1 MTTYDAQRVRE
12 KRRNAFIA
20 SGILVLSVIAWLGS
34 YPQPYNAFV
43 GWVEGSIGLSLPRVS
58 EQPLTLGLDLQG
70 GVHLT
75 YGADMTNVAEA
86 DRAEALEGVRDVIER
101 RVNAFGVAEPVVQAT
116 ASNGYRVIVDLPGVT
131 NATEAVAQIGE
142 TPVLEFKVPRE
153 DFSLEPT
160 VEDQAVVDAAQL
172 VERTAALEV
181 LDQALARDA
190 DFSALAKQ
198 YSLDASTKEQGG
210 YVGFIAADD
219 PEFGGLADRIAS
231 DRLRPGVIDGLY
243 EGTSRMHVV
252 NYLGSRDETEVQS
265 AHILICYFGA
275 KGCASETSRDEA
287 RALAEEVQ
295 RQATGQNFA
304 DLAKQYSTD
313 PGSASEGGDLGW
325 VKAGQMIE
333 VFEDALFALRDGRIS
348 EVVETEFGFHIIYRV
363 DSRTTKAY
371 EIAHIEMPWTTLSD
385 VVAVDPWENTELSG
399 KHVRNAAVAIDP
411 VTRRPYVAIEFNEE
425 GGALFE
431 QITTDHIGEVIGI
444 FLDGEPITTPV
455 VQQTIYRGT
464 PASITGDFTTNDAKL
479 LAQRLTAGALP
490 VPIALESQQT
500 IGPTLG
506 LASLDMSVK
515 AGLLGFALIAVFM
528 VAYYRLPGLFATFAL
543 AIYAGLN
550 LVLYKVF
557 GVTITLAGIAGLV
570 LSMGIAVDANVL
582 VYERL
587 KEELRAGRDLP
598 SALEEAYRRAWPS
611 IRDGNFTT
619 LIATIVLY
627 FMSTGFIR
635 GFALTL
641 TIGVLLSMFTA
652 LTVTRGM
659 LRLVARSKAVRKKI
673 FFLGL

>member
-1 MTTYDAQRVRE
+1 MSKYDAQRVKER
-12 KRRNAFIA
+12 RRNALIA
-20 SGILVLSVIAWLGS
+20 GGLLVLALVSWLGS
-34 YPQPYNAFV
+34 YPRPYNAFA
-43 GWVEGSIGLSLPRVS
+43 GWIEGATGIVVPQLP
-58 EQPLTLGLDLQG
+58 EKPLTLGLDLQG

-86 DRAEALEGVRDVIER
+86 DRLSALEGVRDVIER

-131 NATEAVAQIGE
+131 NATEAVEQIGE

-160 VEDQAVVDAAQL
+160 EEDRAIVDAAQPL
-172 VERTAALEV
+172 ERDAALNV
-181 LDQALARDA
+181 LDLALEDDA
-190 DFSALAKQ
+190 DFSALAAE
-198 YSLDASTKEQGG
+198 YSIDTATKYAGG
-210 YVGFIAADD
+210 YVGFISADD
-219 PEFGGLADRIAS
+219 PEYGGLAERIAE

-243 EGTSRMHVV
+243 EGTSRMHIVDYKSV
-252 NYLGSRDETEVQS
+252 KNETEVQAS
-265 AHILICYFGA
+265 HILICYFGA
-275 KGCASETSRDEA
+275 KGCTDERARDEA
-287 RALAEEVQ
+287 RTLAYDVQ
-295 RQATGQNFA
+295 TQATAANFA
-304 DLAKQYSTD
+304 ELAKQYSTD
-313 PGSASEGGDLGW
+313 PGSASSGGDLGW
-325 VKAGQMIE
+325 VKQGQM
-333 VFEDALFALRDGRIS
+333 VAPFESALFALRDGRIS
-348 EVVETEFGFHIIYRV
+348 DVVETEFGYHIVYRM
-363 DSRTTKAY
+363 DSRTAKAY

-399 KHVRNAAVAIDP
+399 RHVKNAAVAIDP
-411 VTRRPYVAIEFNEE
+411 VSQRPYVALDFNEE
-425 GGALFE
+425 GGRLFE
-431 QITTDHIGEVIGI
+431 ELTTKYVGEVIGI
-444 FLDGEPITTPV
+444 FLDGVPITTPV

-464 PASITGDFTTNDAKL
+464 PASITGDFTVNDAKL

-490 VPIALESQQT
+490 VPITLESQQT
-500 IGPTLG
+500 IGPALG
-506 LASLDMSVK
+506 LVSLDMSVR
-515 AGLLGFALIAVFM
+515 AGLLGFILIALFM
-528 VAYYRLPGLFATFAL
+528 VGYYRLPGAFATIAL

-550 LVLYKVF
+550 LTLYKVF

-570 LSMGIAVDANVL
+570 LSLGIAVDANVL

-611 IRDGNFTT
+611 IRDGNLTT

-652 LTVTRGM
+652 LTITRGM
-659 LRLVARSKAVRKKI
+659 LRLVARVKVLRKPF